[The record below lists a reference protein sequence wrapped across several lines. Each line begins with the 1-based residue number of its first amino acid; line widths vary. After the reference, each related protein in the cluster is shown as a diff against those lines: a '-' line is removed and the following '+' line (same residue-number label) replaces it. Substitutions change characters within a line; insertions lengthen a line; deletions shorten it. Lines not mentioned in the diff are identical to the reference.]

1 MLKNTKNNFP
11 KKNKL
16 KGVVATQ
23 QLFSVAKQ
31 KKMFP
36 VKAFYSTSI
45 HNIKEVKIGVS
56 TPKKIFKRAVDRN
69 FVKRLLREAVRK
81 NKHILQHENTCVDKI
96 MLIYIGNTLPVSLE
110 LEQKIISLF
119 IELNNDTQKI
129 DAQNTQN
136 HEN

>member
-1 MLKNTKNNFP
+1 MR
-11 KKNKL
+11 
-16 KGVVATQ
+16 
-23 QLFSVAKQ
+23 
-31 KKMFP
+31 
-36 VKAFYSTSI
+36 I
-45 HNIKEVKIGVS
+45 I
-56 TPKKIFKRAVDRN
+56 PKKIFKRAVDRN

>member
-1 MLKNTKNNFP
+1 MLENTRNNFP

-36 VKAFYSTSI
+36 VKAFYSTTI
-45 HNIKEVKIGVS
+45 HANKEVKIGVS
-56 TPKKIFKRAVDRN
+56 APKKIFKRAVDRN

-81 NKHILQHENTCVDKI
+81 NKYILQNQNTCIDKI
-96 MLIYIGNTLPVSLE
+96 MLIYIGNTLPNSIE

-119 IELNNDTQKI
+119 TELNNETQKI
-129 DAQNTQN
+129 DTQNTQN